1 MTVRPLLQ
9 AILPFALLAPRHV
22 ACLGLALLATGVG
35 TTHAQATPAVQRLE
49 VGEQKTWSLARPIQR
64 AATANDEV
72 VGINVVPPS
81 GVILTAKKPGSAMV
95 SIWDNSGRS
104 TPASQFQV
112 VVTPAGIASSGS
124 GVQVSGIGT
133 KLKLSGELRSLE
145 QQSALE
151 SATREA
157 GDKPAANVIDTTTSG
172 FDVQVQIDVKIVE
185 VSRSKLMASGF
196 YWRSGYGNRISG
208 LSGPNN
214 LAGFERSQ
222 ATGGDP
228 DSAVRTVLSTSGFLP
243 RSDAFNIFT
252 WSSNALAVF
261 SALESNGFAYTV
273 AEPSLTALS
282 GQTATFLAGGEL
294 PIPMRTGS
302 GADSSVTVKFKEFGI
317 RLGLAPT
324 VLDQQRIALK
334 VAPEVSEIDPA
345 LSVEIG
351 GFNIPGLRVRRT
363 ETTVALG
370 DGETFV
376 ISGLVSRESI
386 GNIDKFPFLGDIP
399 VLGAFFKSNRIERN
413 DKELLMIVTP
423 RLVRPFAAKAKLPD
437 LPGEELKRYDPGFLH
452 MLLMER
458 GRFDGSESGFSQ

>member
-1 MTVRPLLQ
+1 MTVRPFLQ
-9 AILPFALLAPRHV
+9 AILPAALLASQRI
-22 ACLGLALLATGVG
+22 AGLGLAALAASTCVAN
-35 TTHAQATPAVQRLE
+35 AQAAPAVQQLE
-49 VGEQKTWSLARPIQR
+49 VGQQKTWSLERPIQR
-64 AATANDEV
+64 AATANDEI

-124 GVQVSGIGT
+124 GVQVSGSGT

-145 QQSALE
+145 QQGALE

-157 GDKPAANVIDTTTSG
+157 GDKPSANVIDTTTSG

-196 YWRSGYGNRISG
+196 NWTSGWNGTR
-208 LSGPNN
+208 LSGMTGPNGVTAFSRSRTDGDSVTTGN
-214 LAGFERSQ
+214 GFVSR
-222 ATGGDP
+222 A
-228 DSAVRTVLSTSGFLP
+228 
-243 RSDAFNIFT
+243 DAFNIFT

-282 GQTATFLAGGEL
+282 GQTANFLAGGEL

-302 GADSSVTVKFKEFGI
+302 GTDSSVTVKFKEFGI

-351 GFNIPGLRVRRT
+351 GFSIPGLRVRRT

-376 ISGLVSRESI
+376 ISGLVSRDSV
-386 GNIDKFPFLGDIP
+386 GGIDKFPFLGDIP
-399 VLGAFFKSNRIERN
+399 VLGAFFKSNRFERN

-423 RLVRPFAAKAKLPD
+423 RLVRPFAAKAKLPA
-437 LPGEELKRYDPGFLH
+437 LPGEELKRFDPGYLH

>member
-1 MTVRPLLQ
+1 MTLHPLMQ
-9 AILPFALLAPRHV
+9 AILPTAFLAPHRV
-22 ACLGLALLATGVG
+22 ACLGLALLATSAGIA
-35 TTHAQATPAVQRLE
+35 HAQAAPATQQLE
-49 VGEQKTWSLARPIQR
+49 VGQQKTWSLARPIQR

-112 VVTPAGIASSGS
+112 VVTPAGIVSSGS
-124 GVQVSGIGT
+124 GVQVSGSGT

-196 YWRSGYGNRISG
+196 YWRSGYGGRASG

-214 LAGFERSQ
+214 LSGFEQTQNAGS
-222 ATGGDP
+222 DP
-228 DSAVRTVLSTSGFLP
+228 IRTISSTSGFLP
-243 RSDAFNIFT
+243 RTDAFNIFT

-302 GADSSVTVKFKEFGI
+302 GSDSSVTVKFKEFGI

-345 LSVEIG
+345 LSVQIG

-376 ISGLVSRESI
+376 ISGLVSRDSV
-386 GNIDKFPFLGDIP
+386 GTIDKFPFLGDIP

>member
-1 MTVRPLLQ
+1 MTARHLLQ
-9 AILPFALLAPRHV
+9 AFVPTLLLTHRGARGVALTALT
-22 ACLGLALLATGVG
+22 ACIGLAAQVQAAPAT
-35 TTHAQATPAVQRLE
+35 QQLE
-49 VGEQKTWSLARPIQR
+49 VGQQKTWSLARPIQR
-64 AATANDEV
+64 AATANDEI

-95 SIWDNSGRS
+95 SIWDDSGRS

-112 VVTPAGIASSGS
+112 VVTPAGIVGSGS
-124 GVQVSGIGT
+124 GVQASGSGT

-145 QQSALE
+145 QHAGIDAAS
-151 SATREA
+151 REGA
-157 GDKPAANVIDTTTSG
+157 GDKAGSSVVDATTSG

-196 YWRSGYGNRISG
+196 YWRSGYGSRASG

-214 LAGFERSQ
+214 LSGFQSSQ
-222 ATGGDP
+222 SEG
-228 DSAVRTVLSTSGFLP
+228 RQLLSTSGFVP
-243 RSDAFNIFT
+243 RTDAFNIFT

-261 SALESNGFAYTV
+261 SALEQNGFAYTV

-302 GADSSVTVKFKEFGI
+302 GSDSSVTVKFKEFGI

-345 LSVEIG
+345 LAVEIG

-376 ISGLVSRESI
+376 ISGLVSRDSI
-386 GNIDKFPFLGDIP
+386 GTIDKFPFLGDIP

-423 RLVRPFAAKAKLPD
+423 RLVRPFAAKAKLPE

>member
-9 AILPFALLAPRHV
+9 VILPASFV
-22 ACLGLALLATGVG
+22 ASRRIAGLGLAWLATGFGAAHV
-35 TTHAQATPAVQRLE
+35 QAAPAVQQLE
-49 VGEQKTWSLARPIQR
+49 VGQQKTWSLERPIQR
-64 AATANDEV
+64 AATANDDI

-112 VVTPAGIASSGS
+112 VVTPAGIVGGGS
-124 GVQVSGIGT
+124 GVQVSGSGT

-145 QQSALE
+145 QHAAIDASALDG
-151 SATREA
+151 AD
-157 GDKPAANVIDTTTSG
+157 DKAASNLVDTTTSG

-196 YWRSGYGNRISG
+196 YWRSGYGTRTSG

-214 LAGFERSQ
+214 LSGFESSQ
-222 ATGGDP
+222 SEG
-228 DSAVRTVLSTSGFLP
+228 RQLLSSSGFLP

-302 GADSSVTVKFKEFGI
+302 GSDSSITVKFKEFGI

-345 LSVEIG
+345 LAVEIG

-386 GNIDKFPFLGDIP
+386 GSIDKFPFLGDIP

-423 RLVRPFAAKAKLPD
+423 RLVRPFSAKAKLPT

>member
-1 MTVRPLLQ
+1 MTVRHTLR
-9 AILPFALLAPRHV
+9 ARLLALPRFNLR
-22 ACLGLALLATGVG
+22 ALPRASCGAAAIGLAVAT
-35 TTHAQATPAVQRLE
+35 TSLHAAPATQALE
-49 VGEQKTWSLARPIQR
+49 VGQQKTWSLPRPISR

-112 VVTPAGIASSGS
+112 VVTPAGLVGAGS
-124 GVQVSGIGT
+124 GVQVTGSGA
-133 KLKLSGELRSLE
+133 KLKLSGELSSLDQLAQIE
-145 QQSALE
+145 AAS
-151 SATREA
+151 RDA
-157 GDKPAANVIDTTTSG
+157 GDKPAANVVDATSSA

-185 VSRSKLMASGF
+185 VSRSKLIASGF
-196 YWRSGYGNRISG
+196 YWNGVNGGRITG
-208 LSGPNN
+208 ISGPNN
-214 LAGFERSQ
+214 LSGFVSSQ
-222 ATGGDP
+222 SEGRQLQ
-228 DSAVRTVLSTSGFLP
+228 SASGFLP
-243 RSDAFNIFT
+243 RTDTFNIFS

-302 GADSSVTVKFKEFGI
+302 GGDSSVSVKFKEFGI

-324 VLDQQRIALK
+324 VLDQRRIALK

-345 LSVEIG
+345 LAVEIG

-363 ETTVALG
+363 ETTVSLG

-376 ISGLVSRESI
+376 ISGLVSRDSI
-386 GNIDKFPFLGDIP
+386 GSIDKFPVLGDIP

-423 RLVRPFAAKAKLPD
+423 RLVRPFAAQAKLPE

-452 MLLMER
+452 MLLLER
-458 GRFDGSESGFSQ
+458 GRFVDSDSGFSQ

>member
-1 MTVRPLLQ
+1 MIARTIIQAFAPAFFRPSRQ
-9 AILPFALLAPRHV
+9 LAG
-22 ACLGLALLATGVG
+22 LGLVCAATGLSLGAGFV
-35 TTHAQATPAVQRLE
+35 QAAPTVQQLE
-49 VGEQKTWSLARPIQR
+49 VGEQKTWSIHRPIQR

-112 VVTPAGIASSGS
+112 VVTPAGIAAIGS
-124 GVQVSGIGT
+124 GVQVSGSGA

-145 QQSALE
+145 QLATIDSAV
-151 SATREA
+151 RDA
-157 GDKPAANVIDTTTSG
+157 GDKATSNLIDTSASG

-185 VSRSKLMASGF
+185 VSRSKLLASGF
-196 YWRSGYGNRISG
+196 NWTNGWNGTR
-208 LSGPNN
+208 LSGMTGPNGVT
-214 LAGFERSQ
+214 GFSRNRTDGDSLT
-222 ATGGDP
+222 TGN
-228 DSAVRTVLSTSGFLP
+228 GFVS
-243 RSDAFNIFT
+243 RADAFNIFT

-302 GADSSVTVKFKEFGI
+302 GSDSSVSVKFKEFGI

-345 LSVEIG
+345 LAVEIG

-376 ISGLVSRESI
+376 ISGLISRDSV
-386 GNIDKFPFLGDIP
+386 GGIDKFPFLGDIP
-399 VLGAFFKSNRIERN
+399 VLGAFFKSNRFERN

-423 RLVRPFAAKAKLPD
+423 RLVRPFAAKAKLPE
-437 LPGEELKRYDPGFLH
+437 LPGEELKRHDPGFLH

>member
-1 MTVRPLLQ
+1 MIARPLLQ
-9 AILPFALLAPRHV
+9 AFLPALFHHSLS
-22 ACLGLALLATGVG
+22 ATGVG
-35 TTHAQATPAVQRLE
+35 CAALVLGFGVCQVQAAPAVQQLE
-49 VGEQKTWSLARPIQR
+49 VGQQKTWSMERPIQR
-64 AATANDEV
+64 AATANDEI

-112 VVTPAGIASSGS
+112 VVTPAGIAAGP
-124 GVQVSGIGT
+124 GVQVSGSGT
-133 KLKLSGELRSLE
+133 KLKLSGELRSIE
-145 QQSALE
+145 QLATLE
-151 SATREA
+151 SAARESA
-157 GDKPAANVIDTTTSG
+157 DKPASNLIDATTSG

-196 YWRSGYGNRISG
+196 YWRSGYGTRSSG

-214 LAGFERSQ
+214 LSGFESSKSE
-222 ATGGDP
+222 G
-228 DSAVRTVLSTSGFLP
+228 RTLLSSSGFLP
-243 RSDAFNIFT
+243 RTDTFNIFT

-261 SALESNGFAYTV
+261 SALEQNGFAYTV

-302 GADSSVTVKFKEFGI
+302 GSDSSVTIKFKEFGI

-345 LSVEIG
+345 LAVEIG

-376 ISGLVSRESI
+376 ISGLVSRDSV
-386 GNIDKFPFLGDIP
+386 GTIDKFPFLGDLP

-423 RLVRPFAAKAKLPD
+423 HLVRPFAAKAKLPE

>member
-1 MTVRPLLQ
+1 VVARRDGRRAAIGNFPAAVLELDFTTCLNASTRPANQIAADADSDVNGVVRWNT
-9 AILPFALLAPRHV
+9 ALNFGGGDPCAVRVLVQNVVFKTLAADAGLGGHHV
-22 ACLGLALLATGVG
+22 ARLDTVDGDAHQRVSQAEPAEGLGGG
-35 TTHAQATPAVQRLE
+35 GNERHDSRRRRGQAQRDA
-49 VGEQKTWSLARPIQR
+49 G
-64 AATANDEV
+64 
-72 VGINVVPPS
+72 GINPR
-81 GVILTAKKPGSAMV
+81 GGH
-95 SIWDNSGRS
+95 
-104 TPASQFQV
+104 AS
-112 VVTPAGIASSGS
+112 
-124 GVQVSGIGT
+124 
-133 KLKLSGELRSLE
+133 R
-145 QQSALE
+145 
-151 SATREA
+151 
-157 GDKPAANVIDTTTSG
+157 TSG
-172 FDVQVQIDVKIVE
+172 
-185 VSRSKLMASGF
+185 A
-196 YWRSGYGNRISG
+196 
-208 LSGPNN
+208 SGPNI
-214 LAGFERSQ
+214 LSGFESSQ
-222 ATGGDP
+222 SEGRTLL
-228 DSAVRTVLSTSGFLP
+228 SASGFLP
-243 RSDAFNIFT
+243 RTDTFNIFT

-302 GADSSVTVKFKEFGI
+302 GSDSSVTVKFKEFGI

-345 LSVEIG
+345 LAVEIG

-386 GNIDKFPFLGDIP
+386 GSIDKFPFLGDIP

-423 RLVRPFAAKAKLPD
+423 RLVRPFSAKAKLPEM
-437 LPGEELKRYDPGFLH
+437 PGEELKRYDPGFLH

>member
-1 MTVRPLLQ
+1 MTLHPLLQ
-9 AILPFALLAPRHV
+9 AILPATFLAPHRV
-22 ACLGLALLATGVG
+22 AGLGLALLATSAGIA
-35 TTHAQATPAVQRLE
+35 HAQAAPATQQLE
-49 VGEQKTWSLARPIQR
+49 VGQQKTWSLARPIQR

-112 VVTPAGIASSGS
+112 VVTPAGIVSSGS
-124 GVQVSGIGT
+124 GVQVSGSGT

-196 YWRSGYGNRISG
+196 NWTNGWSGSRQSG
-208 LSGPNN
+208 VTGPNG
-214 LAGFERSQ
+214 LASLTKSGSDGV
-222 ATGGDP
+222 T
-228 DSAVRTVLSTSGFLP
+228 LTSGNGFVP
-243 RSDAFNIFT
+243 NVDAFNIFT
-252 WSSNALAVF
+252 WSTNALAVF
-261 SALESNGFAYTV
+261 SVLESNGFAYTV

-302 GADSSVTVKFKEFGI
+302 GTDSTVTVKFKEFGI

-345 LSVEIG
+345 LSVQIG

-376 ISGLVSRESI
+376 ISGLVSRDSV
-386 GNIDKFPFLGDIP
+386 GTIDKFPFLGDIP
-399 VLGAFFKSNRIERN
+399 VLGAFFKSNRFERN

-423 RLVRPFAAKAKLPD
+423 RLVRPFTAKAKLPD
-437 LPGEELKRYDPGFLH
+437 MPGEELKRYDPGFLH

>member
-1 MTVRPLLQ
+1 MTASPFRFFLL
-9 AILPFALLAPRHV
+9 PALLRSS
-22 ACLGLALLATGVG
+22 ACMAALSGALLTAGLVPSP
-35 TTHAQATPAVQRLE
+35 AQASAAVQQLE
-49 VGEQKTWSLARPIQR
+49 VGQQKTWSLARPIQR
-64 AATANDEV
+64 AATANDEI

-112 VVTPAGIASSGS
+112 VVTPAGIAGSSS
-124 GVQVSGIGT
+124 GVQVSGSGT

-157 GDKPAANVIDTTTSG
+157 GDKPSANVIDTTTSG

-196 YWRSGYGNRISG
+196 YWRSGYGSRTSG
-208 LSGPNN
+208 VSGPNN
-214 LAGFERSQ
+214 LSGFESSQ
-222 ATGGDP
+222 SEGRTLL
-228 DSAVRTVLSTSGFLP
+228 SASGFLP
-243 RSDAFNIFT
+243 RSDTFNIFT

-302 GADSSVTVKFKEFGI
+302 GSDSAVSVKFKEFGI

-324 VLDQQRIALK
+324 VIDQQRIALK

-345 LSVEIG
+345 LAVEIG

-386 GNIDKFPFLGDIP
+386 GSIDKFPFLGDIP

-423 RLVRPFAAKAKLPD
+423 RLVRPFSAKAKLPD
-437 LPGEELKRYDPGFLH
+437 MPGEELKRYDPGFLH

>member
-1 MTVRPLLQ
+1 MIVRPILQ
-9 AILPFALLAPRHV
+9 AFFLPASLLASRRV
-22 ACLGLALLATGVG
+22 GELGLTLLAAGLCTAHV
-35 TTHAQATPAVQRLE
+35 QAAPTVQQLE
-49 VGEQKTWSLARPIQR
+49 VGQQKTWSLERPIQR
-64 AATANDEV
+64 AATANDDI

-112 VVTPAGIASSGS
+112 VVSPAGIVSGP

-133 KLKLSGELRSLE
+133 KLKLSGELRSIE
-145 QQSALE
+145 QLASLE
-151 SATREA
+151 SSARESA
-157 GDKPAANVIDTTTSG
+157 DKPAPNLVDATTSG

-196 YWRSGYGNRISG
+196 NWTNGWNGNR
-208 LSGPNN
+208 LSGMTGPNGVTAFSRTRSEGDTVTTGN
-214 LAGFERSQ
+214 GFVSR
-222 ATGGDP
+222 A
-228 DSAVRTVLSTSGFLP
+228 
-243 RSDAFNIFT
+243 DAFNIFT

-302 GADSSVTVKFKEFGI
+302 GTDSSVTVKFKEFGI

-345 LSVEIG
+345 LSVQIG

-376 ISGLVSRESI
+376 ISGLVSRDSV
-386 GNIDKFPFLGDIP
+386 GGIDKFPFLGDVP
-399 VLGAFFKSNRIERN
+399 VLGAFFKSNRFERN

-437 LPGEELKRYDPGFLH
+437 LPGEELKRYDPGYLH

>member
-1 MTVRPLLQ
+1 MTVRPILQ
-9 AILPFALLAPRHV
+9 AILPAALLVPRHV
-22 ACLGLALLATGVG
+22 AGLGLALLATGIGAAHV
-35 TTHAQATPAVQRLE
+35 QAAPAVQQLE
-49 VGEQKTWSLARPIQR
+49 VGQQKTWSLERPIQR
-64 AATANDEV
+64 AATANDEI

-112 VVTPAGIASSGS
+112 VVSPAGIVSGA
-124 GVQVSGIGT
+124 GVQVSGSGT
-133 KLKLSGELRSLE
+133 KLKLSGELRSIE
-145 QQSALE
+145 QLATLE
-151 SATREA
+151 SSARESA
-157 GDKPAANVIDTTTSG
+157 DKPATNLIDATTSG

-196 YWRSGYGNRISG
+196 YWRSGYGSRSSG

-214 LAGFERSQ
+214 LSGFESSQ
-222 ATGGDP
+222 SEGRTLL
-228 DSAVRTVLSTSGFLP
+228 SASGFLP
-243 RSDAFNIFT
+243 RSDTFNIFT

-302 GADSSVTVKFKEFGI
+302 GSDSAVSVRFKEFGI
-317 RLGLAPT
+317 RLALAPT

-345 LSVEIG
+345 LAVEIG

-376 ISGLVSRESI
+376 ISGLVSRDSV
-386 GNIDKFPFLGDIP
+386 GTIDKFPFLGDIP
-399 VLGAFFKSNRIERN
+399 VLGAFFKSNRFERN

-423 RLVRPFAAKAKLPD
+423 RLVRPFSAKAKLPE

>member
-1 MTVRPLLQ
+1 MTARPFLQ
-9 AILPFALLAPRHV
+9 ALLPAFFLPSLRLAGLGMV
-22 ACLGLALLATGVG
+22 GLATCAVV
-35 TTHAQATPAVQRLE
+35 HQAQAAAPVQRLE
-49 VGEQKTWSLARPIQR
+49 VGEQKTWSMARPIQR
-64 AATANDEV
+64 AATANDEI

-81 GVILTAKKPGSAMV
+81 GVILTAKKAGSAMV
-95 SIWDNSGRS
+95 SIWDNSGRG
-104 TPASQFQV
+104 TPVSQFQV
-112 VVTPAGIASSGS
+112 IVSPAGVIDSSSGLQLSGS
-124 GVQVSGIGT
+124 GA

-145 QQSALE
+145 QLATIE
-151 SATREA
+151 SAARES
-157 GDKPAANVIDTTTSG
+157 GDKPASDLVDATTSG

-196 YWRSGYGNRISG
+196 YWRSGYGNRTSG

-214 LAGFERSQ
+214 LSGFESSQ
-222 ATGGDP
+222 AEG
-228 DSAVRTVLSTSGFLP
+228 RQLLSTSGFLP

-302 GADSSVTVKFKEFGI
+302 GSDSSVTVKFKEFGI

-324 VLDQQRIALK
+324 VLDQRRIALK

-376 ISGLVSRESI
+376 ISGLVSRDSI
-386 GNIDKFPFLGDIP
+386 GTIDKFPLLGDIP
-399 VLGAFFKSNRIERN
+399 VLGAFFKSNRFERN

-423 RLVRPFAAKAKLPD
+423 HLVRPFAAKAKLPD
-437 LPGEELKRYDPGFLH
+437 LPGDEIRRYDPGFLH

-458 GRFDGSESGFSQ
+458 GRFDSNDSGFSQ

>member
-9 AILPFALLAPRHV
+9 AILPFALLAPRPV
-22 ACLGLALLATGVG
+22 ACLGLALLATGLG
-35 TTHAQATPAVQRLE
+35 APHAQAAPAVQRLE

-112 VVTPAGIASSGS
+112 VVTPAGVASSGS
-124 GVQVSGIGT
+124 GVQVSGSGT

-157 GDKPAANVIDTTTSG
+157 GDKSAANVIDTTTSG

-185 VSRSKLMASGF
+185 VSRSKLIASGF
-196 YWRSGYGNRISG
+196 NWTNGWNGTR
-208 LSGPNN
+208 LSGMTGPNGLTSLTKN
-214 LAGFERSQ
+214 RGEAG
-222 ATGGDP
+222 
-228 DSAVRTVLSTSGFLP
+228 TVTSGNGFVP
-243 RSDAFNIFT
+243 RADAFNIFT

-261 SALESNGFAYTV
+261 SVLESNGFAYTV

-302 GADSSVTVKFKEFGI
+302 GSDSSVTVKFKEFGI

>member
-1 MTVRPLLQ
+1 MTLHPLMQ
-9 AILPFALLAPRHV
+9 AILPTAFLAPHRV
-22 ACLGLALLATGVG
+22 ACLGLALLATSAGIA
-35 TTHAQATPAVQRLE
+35 HAQAAPATQQLE
-49 VGEQKTWSLARPIQR
+49 VGQQKTWSLARPIQR

-124 GVQVSGIGT
+124 GVQVSGSGT

-151 SATREA
+151 SATRET
-157 GDKPAANVIDTTTSG
+157 GDKASANVIDTTTSG

-196 YWRSGYGNRISG
+196 NWTNGWSGSRQSG
-208 LSGPNN
+208 MTGPNG
-214 LAGFERSQ
+214 LASLTKSGSDGV
-222 ATGGDP
+222 T
-228 DSAVRTVLSTSGFLP
+228 LTSGNGFVP
-243 RSDAFNIFT
+243 NVDAFNIFT
-252 WSSNALAVF
+252 WSSNAMAVF
-261 SALESNGFAYTV
+261 SVLESNGFAYTV

-302 GADSSVTVKFKEFGI
+302 GTDSTVTVKFKEFGI

-345 LSVEIG
+345 LSVQIG

-376 ISGLVSRESI
+376 ISGLVSRDSVST
-386 GNIDKFPFLGDIP
+386 IDKFPFLGDIP

-423 RLVRPFAAKAKLPD
+423 RLVRPFTAKAKLPD
-437 LPGEELKRYDPGFLH
+437 MPGEELKRYDPGFLH

>member
-1 MTVRPLLQ
+1 MTASPFRFFLL
-9 AILPFALLAPRHV
+9 PALLRSS
-22 ACLGLALLATGVG
+22 ACMAALSGALLTAGLVPSP
-35 TTHAQATPAVQRLE
+35 AQASAAVQQLE
-49 VGEQKTWSLARPIQR
+49 VGQQKTWSLARPIQR
-64 AATANDEV
+64 AATANDEI

-112 VVTPAGIASSGS
+112 VVTPAGIAGSSS
-124 GVQVSGIGT
+124 GVQVSGSGT

-157 GDKPAANVIDTTTSG
+157 GDKPSANVIDTTTSG

-196 YWRSGYGNRISG
+196 YWRSGYGGRTSG
-208 LSGPNN
+208 VSGPNN
-214 LAGFERSQ
+214 LSGFESSQ
-222 ATGGDP
+222 SEGRTLL
-228 DSAVRTVLSTSGFLP
+228 SASGFLP
-243 RSDAFNIFT
+243 RSDTFNIFT

-302 GADSSVTVKFKEFGI
+302 GSDSAVSVKFKEFGI

-345 LSVEIG
+345 LAVEIG

-386 GNIDKFPFLGDIP
+386 GSIDKFPFLGDIP

-423 RLVRPFAAKAKLPD
+423 RLVRPFSAKAKLPD
-437 LPGEELKRYDPGFLH
+437 MPGEELKRYDPGFLH

>member
-22 ACLGLALLATGVG
+22 ACLGLAMLATGLG
-35 TTHAQATPAVQRLE
+35 TPHAQAAPAVQRLE

-124 GVQVSGIGT
+124 GVQVSGSGT

-151 SATREA
+151 AATRET

-196 YWRSGYGNRISG
+196 NWTNGWNGTR
-208 LSGPNN
+208 LSGMTGPNGLTSLTRN
-214 LAGFERSQ
+214 PGQ
-222 ATGGDP
+222 QGG
-228 DSAVRTVLSTSGFLP
+228 TVTSGNGLVP
-243 RSDAFNIFT
+243 SVDAFNIFT
-252 WSSNALAVF
+252 WSTNALAVF
-261 SALESNGFAYTV
+261 SVLESNGLAYTV

-302 GADSSVTVKFKEFGI
+302 GSDSSVTVKFKEFGI

-345 LSVEIG
+345 LSVQIG

-376 ISGLVSRESI
+376 ISGLVSRDSV

-399 VLGAFFKSNRIERN
+399 VLGAFFKSNRFERN

>member
-1 MTVRPLLQ
+1 MTASHFRFLL
-9 AILPFALLAPRHV
+9 LPALLRPGLRV
-22 ACLGLALLATGVG
+22 AGLGCALLCAGLAPSHV
-35 TTHAQATPAVQRLE
+35 QASAAVQQLE
-49 VGEQKTWSLARPIQR
+49 VGQQKTWSLARPIQR
-64 AATANDEV
+64 AATANDEI

-124 GVQVSGIGT
+124 GVQVSGSGT

-145 QQSALE
+145 QQGALE

-157 GDKPAANVIDTTTSG
+157 GDKPSANVIDTTTSG

-196 YWRSGYGNRISG
+196 NWSTGWNGRLSGI
-208 LSGPNN
+208 SGPNGLSSFTRN
-214 LAGFERSQ
+214 QSG
-222 ATGGDP
+222 
-228 DSAVRTVLSTSGFLP
+228 VREVQSSSGFIP
-243 RSDAFNIFT
+243 RSDTFNIFT
-252 WSSNALAVF
+252 WSTDTLAVF
-261 SALESNGFAYTV
+261 SALENNGFAYTV

-302 GADSSVTVKFKEFGI
+302 GSDSSVTVKFKEFGI

-345 LSVEIG
+345 LAVEIG

-376 ISGLVSRESI
+376 ISGLVSREGI
-386 GNIDKFPFLGDIP
+386 GSIDKFPFLGDLP
-399 VLGAFFKSNRIERN
+399 VLGAFFKSSRIERN
-413 DKELLMIVTP
+413 DKELLMLVTP

-437 LPGEELKRYDPGFLH
+437 LPGEEVKRYDPGYLH
-452 MLLMER
+452 MLLLER
-458 GRFDGSESGFSQ
+458 GRFDGNESGFSQ

>member
-1 MTVRPLLQ
+1 MTLHPLLQ
-9 AILPFALLAPRHV
+9 AILPATLLAPHCV
-22 ACLGLALLATGVG
+22 AGLGLALLVASAGIA
-35 TTHAQATPAVQRLE
+35 HAQAAPATQQLE
-49 VGEQKTWSLARPIQR
+49 VGQQKTWSLARPIQR

-124 GVQVSGIGT
+124 GVQVSGSGT

-151 SATREA
+151 SATRET
-157 GDKPAANVIDTTTSG
+157 GDKASANVIDTTTSG

-196 YWRSGYGNRISG
+196 NWTNGWNGTR
-208 LSGPNN
+208 LSGVTGPNGLTSLTRN
-214 LAGFERSQ
+214 RGEV
-222 ATGGDP
+222 GG
-228 DSAVRTVLSTSGFLP
+228 TVTSGNGFVP
-243 RSDAFNIFT
+243 SVDAFNIFT
-252 WSSNALAVF
+252 WSTNALAVF
-261 SALESNGFAYTV
+261 SVLESNGFAYTV

-302 GADSSVTVKFKEFGI
+302 GTDSTVTVKFKEFGI

-345 LSVEIG
+345 LSVQIG

-376 ISGLVSRESI
+376 ISGLVSRDSV
-386 GNIDKFPFLGDIP
+386 GTIDKFPFLGDIP
-399 VLGAFFKSNRIERN
+399 VLGAFFKSNRFERN

-437 LPGEELKRYDPGFLH
+437 MPGEELKRYDPGFLH

>member
-1 MTVRPLLQ
+1 MTVRPILQ
-9 AILPFALLAPRHV
+9 AILPVALLAPHRLAGLSLAV
-22 ACLGLALLATGVG
+22 LASSLGAGLV
-35 TTHAQATPAVQRLE
+35 QAAPAVQQLE
-49 VGEQKTWSLARPIQR
+49 VGQQKTWSLERPIQR

-112 VVTPAGIASSGS
+112 VVTPAGIAAGS
-124 GVQVSGIGT
+124 GVQVSGSGT
-133 KLKLSGELRSLE
+133 KLKLSGELRSIE
-145 QQSALE
+145 QLATLE
-151 SATREA
+151 SSARES
-157 GDKPAANVIDTTTSG
+157 GDKPATNLVDATTSG

-196 YWRSGYGNRISG
+196 NWTNGWNGTR
-208 LSGPNN
+208 LSGMTGPNG
-214 LAGFERSQ
+214 LASFNKNRSEG
-222 ATGGDP
+222 T
-228 DSAVRTVLSTSGFLP
+228 TVTSGNGFVP

-261 SALESNGFAYTV
+261 SALEQNGFAYTV

-302 GADSSVTVKFKEFGI
+302 GTDSSVTVKFKEFGI

-345 LSVEIG
+345 LAVEIG

-376 ISGLVSRESI
+376 ISGLVSRDSV
-386 GNIDKFPFLGDIP
+386 GTIDKFPVLGDIP
-399 VLGAFFKSNRIERN
+399 VLGAFFKSNRFERN

-423 RLVRPFAAKAKLPD
+423 RLVRPFSAKAKLPE
-437 LPGEELKRYDPGFLH
+437 LPGEELKRFDPGFLH
-452 MLLMER
+452 MLFMER

>member
-1 MTVRPLLQ
+1 MMTARPLLQ
-9 AILPFALLAPRHV
+9 ALLPAALLAPRRTSGW
-22 ACLGLALLATGVG
+22 GLALLACGIG
-35 TTHAQATPAVQRLE
+35 AAQVQAAPAVQQLE
-49 VGEQKTWSLARPIQR
+49 VGQQKTWSLERPIQR
-64 AATANDEV
+64 AATANDEI

-112 VVTPAGIASSGS
+112 VVTPAGIAGSSS
-124 GVQVSGIGT
+124 GVQVSGSGT

-151 SATREA
+151 SAMREA
-157 GDKPAANVIDTTTSG
+157 GDKPSTNVIDTTTSG

-196 YWRSGYGNRISG
+196 YWRSGYGSRTSG
-208 LSGPNN
+208 VSGPNN
-214 LAGFERSQ
+214 LSGFESSQ
-222 ATGGDP
+222 SEGRTLL
-228 DSAVRTVLSTSGFLP
+228 SASGFLP
-243 RSDAFNIFT
+243 RTDTFNIFT

-302 GADSSVTVKFKEFGI
+302 GSDSSVTVKFKEFGI

-345 LSVEIG
+345 LAVEIG

-386 GNIDKFPFLGDIP
+386 GSIDKFPFLGDIP

-423 RLVRPFAAKAKLPD
+423 RLVRPFSAKAKLPD
-437 LPGEELKRYDPGFLH
+437 MPGEELKRYDPGFLH

>member
-1 MTVRPLLQ
+1 MTVRPFLQ
-9 AILPFALLAPRHV
+9 ALVPAALLASRRLTAQAP
-22 ACLGLALLATGVG
+22 ATALGLIAMAVITSTVQAAPAT
-35 TTHAQATPAVQRLE
+35 QQLE
-49 VGEQKTWSLARPIQR
+49 VGQQKTWSIERPIQR
-64 AATANDEV
+64 AATANDDI

-104 TPASQFQV
+104 TPVSQFQV
-112 VVTPAGIASSGS
+112 VVTPAGIASSGGS
-124 GVQVSGIGT
+124 GVQVGGSGT

-151 SATREA
+151 SATRET

-196 YWRSGYGNRISG
+196 NWTNGWNGTR
-208 LSGPNN
+208 LSGMTGPNGLTSLTRN
-214 LAGFERSQ
+214 RGEV
-222 ATGGDP
+222 GG
-228 DSAVRTVLSTSGFLP
+228 TLTSGNGLVP
-243 RSDAFNIFT
+243 NVDAFNIFT
-252 WSSNALAVF
+252 WSTNALAVF
-261 SALESNGFAYTV
+261 SVLESNGFAYTV

-302 GADSSVTVKFKEFGI
+302 GSDSSVTVKFKEFGI

-345 LSVEIG
+345 LSVQIG

-376 ISGLVSRESI
+376 ISGLVSRDSV
-386 GNIDKFPFLGDIP
+386 GTIDKFPFLGDMP

-423 RLVRPFAAKAKLPD
+423 RLVRPFAAKAKLPE
-437 LPGEELKRYDPGFLH
+437 LPGEDLKRYDPGFLH
-452 MLLMER
+452 MLLLER
-458 GRFDGSESGFSQ
+458 GSFDDRDAGFSR

>member
-1 MTVRPLLQ
+1 MTASPFRFFLL
-9 AILPFALLAPRHV
+9 PALLRSS
-22 ACLGLALLATGVG
+22 ACMAALSGALLTAGLVPSP
-35 TTHAQATPAVQRLE
+35 AQASAAVQQLE
-49 VGEQKTWSLARPIQR
+49 VGQQKTWSLARPIQR
-64 AATANDEV
+64 AATANDEI

-112 VVTPAGIASSGS
+112 VVTPAGIAGSSS
-124 GVQVSGIGT
+124 GVQVSGSGT

-196 YWRSGYGNRISG
+196 YWRSGYGSRTSG
-208 LSGPNN
+208 VSGPNN
-214 LAGFERSQ
+214 LSGFESSQ
-222 ATGGDP
+222 SEGRTLL
-228 DSAVRTVLSTSGFLP
+228 SASGFLP
-243 RSDAFNIFT
+243 RSDTFNIFT

-302 GADSSVTVKFKEFGI
+302 GSDSAVSVKFKEFGI

-345 LSVEIG
+345 LAVEIG

-386 GNIDKFPFLGDIP
+386 GSIDKFPFLGDIP

-423 RLVRPFAAKAKLPD
+423 RLVRPFSAKAKLPD
-437 LPGEELKRYDPGFLH
+437 MPGEELKRYDPGFLH

>member
-1 MTVRPLLQ
+1 MMTARPLLQ
-9 AILPFALLAPRHV
+9 ALLPAALLAPRRTSGW
-22 ACLGLALLATGVG
+22 GLALLACGIG
-35 TTHAQATPAVQRLE
+35 AAQVQAAPAVQQLE
-49 VGEQKTWSLARPIQR
+49 VGQQKTWSLERPIQR
-64 AATANDEV
+64 AATANDEI

-112 VVTPAGIASSGS
+112 VVTPAGIAGSSS
-124 GVQVSGIGT
+124 GVQVSGSGT

-157 GDKPAANVIDTTTSG
+157 GDKPSANVIDTTTSG

-196 YWRSGYGNRISG
+196 NWTNGWNGTR
-208 LSGPNN
+208 LSGMTGPNGLTSLTKN
-214 LAGFERSQ
+214 RGEAG
-222 ATGGDP
+222 
-228 DSAVRTVLSTSGFLP
+228 TVTSGNGFVP
-243 RSDAFNIFT
+243 RADAFNIFT

-302 GADSSVTVKFKEFGI
+302 GSDSSVTVKFKEFGI

-345 LSVEIG
+345 LAVEIG

-386 GNIDKFPFLGDIP
+386 GSIDKFPFLGDIP

-423 RLVRPFAAKAKLPD
+423 RLVRPFSAKAKLPD
-437 LPGEELKRYDPGFLH
+437 MPGEELKRYDPGFLH

>member
-1 MTVRPLLQ
+1 MMTVRPFLQ
-9 AILPFALLAPRHV
+9 AILPASFLAPHRIAGWGLVLLASGIGTAHV
-22 ACLGLALLATGVG
+22 
-35 TTHAQATPAVQRLE
+35 QAAPAVQQLE
-49 VGEQKTWSLARPIQR
+49 VGQQKTWSLERPIQR
-64 AATANDEV
+64 AATANDEI

-112 VVTPAGIASSGS
+112 VVTPAGIAGSSS
-124 GVQVSGIGT
+124 GVQVSGSGT

-157 GDKPAANVIDTTTSG
+157 GDKTSANVIDTTTSG

-196 YWRSGYGNRISG
+196 NWTNGWNGTR
-208 LSGPNN
+208 LSGMTGPNGLTSLTKN
-214 LAGFERSQ
+214 PGEAG
-222 ATGGDP
+222 
-228 DSAVRTVLSTSGFLP
+228 TVTSGNGFVP
-243 RSDAFNIFT
+243 RADAFNIFT

-302 GADSSVTVKFKEFGI
+302 GSDSSVTVKFKEFGI

-345 LSVEIG
+345 LAVEIG

-386 GNIDKFPFLGDIP
+386 GSIDKFPFLGDIP

-423 RLVRPFAAKAKLPD
+423 RLVRPFSAKAKLPD
-437 LPGEELKRYDPGFLH
+437 MPGEELKRYDPGFLH

>member
-1 MTVRPLLQ
+1 MTVRPFLQ
-9 AILPFALLAPRHV
+9 AIVPAALLASHRLSGP
-22 ACLGLALLATGVG
+22 ALGLIAASLVAASVQAAPAT
-35 TTHAQATPAVQRLE
+35 QQLE
-49 VGEQKTWSLARPIQR
+49 VGQQKTWRIERPIQR

-104 TPASQFQV
+104 TPVSQFQV
-112 VVTPAGIASSGS
+112 VVTPAGIASGGS
-124 GVQVSGIGT
+124 GVQVSGSGT

-145 QQSALE
+145 QQSAIE

-157 GDKPAANVIDTTTSG
+157 GDKGASNVIDTTTAG
-172 FDVQVQIDVKIVE
+172 FDVQVQIDVKVVE

-196 YWRSGYGNRISG
+196 YWRSGYGNRASG

-214 LAGFERSQ
+214 LSGFQSSQ
-222 ATGGDP
+222 SEG
-228 DSAVRTVLSTSGFLP
+228 RQLLSTSGFLP
-243 RSDAFNIFT
+243 RTDTFNIFT

-302 GADSSVTVKFKEFGI
+302 GSDSSVTVKFKEFGI

-376 ISGLVSRESI
+376 ISGLVSRDSV
-386 GNIDKFPFLGDIP
+386 GTIDKFPFLGDMP

-437 LPGEELKRYDPGFLH
+437 LPGEDLKRYDPGFLH
-452 MLLMER
+452 MLLLER
-458 GRFDGSESGFSQ
+458 GSFDDRDAGFSR

>member
-1 MTVRPLLQ
+1 MTVRPFLQ
-9 AILPFALLAPRHV
+9 AIVPAALLASHRLSGP
-22 ACLGLALLATGVG
+22 ALGLIAASLVAAPVQAAPAT
-35 TTHAQATPAVQRLE
+35 QQLE
-49 VGEQKTWSLARPIQR
+49 VGQQKTWSIERPIQR

-104 TPASQFQV
+104 TPVSQFQV

-124 GVQVSGIGT
+124 GVQVGASGT

-157 GDKPAANVIDTTTSG
+157 GDKGTSNVIDTTTAG

-196 YWRSGYGNRISG
+196 YWNNVSGSRISG
-208 LSGPNN
+208 ISGPNN
-214 LAGFERSQ
+214 LSGLTSSQ
-222 ATGGDP
+222 SEG
-228 DSAVRTVLSTSGFLP
+228 RQLLSTSGYLP
-243 RSDAFNIFT
+243 RTDAFNIFT

-302 GADSSVTVKFKEFGI
+302 GSDSSVTVKFKEFGI

-376 ISGLVSRESI
+376 ISGLVSRDSV
-386 GNIDKFPFLGDIP
+386 GTIDKFPFLGDMP

-423 RLVRPFAAKAKLPD
+423 RLVRPFAAKAKLPE
-437 LPGEELKRYDPGFLH
+437 LPGEDLKRYDPGFLH
-452 MLLMER
+452 MLLLER
-458 GRFDGSESGFSQ
+458 GSFDDRDAGFSR

>member
-1 MTVRPLLQ
+1 MTLHPLLQ
-9 AILPFALLAPRHV
+9 AILPTVFIAPRRV
-22 ACLGLALLATGVG
+22 AGLGLALLATSAGI
-35 TTHAQATPAVQRLE
+35 THAQAAPATQQLE
-49 VGEQKTWSLARPIQR
+49 VGQQKTWSLARPIQR
-64 AATANDEV
+64 AATANDEI

-124 GVQVSGIGT
+124 GVQVSGSGT

-196 YWRSGYGNRISG
+196 NWSNGWNGTRLSGM
-208 LSGPNN
+208 SGPNGLTSLTRN
-214 LAGFERSQ
+214 P
-222 ATGGDP
+222 GG
-228 DSAVRTVLSTSGFLP
+228 VGGTVTSGNGFVP
-243 RSDAFNIFT
+243 RADAFNIFT

-302 GADSSVTVKFKEFGI
+302 GTDSSVTVKFKEFGI

-324 VLDQQRIALK
+324 VLDEQRIALK

>member
-1 MTVRPLLQ
+1 MIARPFLQVFLPALLQ
-9 AILPFALLAPRHV
+9 PSLRTTGLGCAALL
-22 ACLGLALLATGVG
+22 LGFCANQI
-35 TTHAQATPAVQRLE
+35 QAAPAVQQLE
-49 VGEQKTWSLARPIQR
+49 VGQQKTWSLERPIQR
-64 AATANDEV
+64 AATANDEI

-104 TPASQFQV
+104 TPVSQFQV
-112 VVTPAGIASSGS
+112 VVMPASITGSGS
-124 GVQVSGIGT
+124 GVQVSGSGT

-145 QQSALE
+145 QLATIDSSA
-151 SATREA
+151 RETS
-157 GDKPAANVIDTTTSG
+157 DKSGSNLVDASTSG

-208 LSGPNN
+208 VSGPNN
-214 LAGFERSQ
+214 LAGFESSR
-222 ATGGDP
+222 TDG
-228 DSAVRTVLSTSGFLP
+228 RTVLSSNGFLP
-243 RSDAFNIFT
+243 STDTFNIFT
-252 WSSNALAVF
+252 WSNNALAVF
-261 SALESNGFAYTV
+261 SALENNGFAYTV
-273 AEPSLTALS
+273 AEPSLIALS

-302 GADSSVTVKFKEFGI
+302 GSDSSITIKFKEFGI

-345 LSVEIG
+345 LAVEIG

-386 GNIDKFPFLGDIP
+386 GSIDKFPFLGDIP

-423 RLVRPFAAKAKLPD
+423 HLVRPFAAKAKLPE

>member
-1 MTVRPLLQ
+1 MTASPFRFFLL
-9 AILPFALLAPRHV
+9 PALLRSS
-22 ACLGLALLATGVG
+22 ACMAALSGALLTAGLVPSP
-35 TTHAQATPAVQRLE
+35 AQASAAVQQLE
-49 VGEQKTWSLARPIQR
+49 VGQQKTWSLARPIQR
-64 AATANDEV
+64 AATANDEI

-112 VVTPAGIASSGS
+112 VVTPAGIAGSSS
-124 GVQVSGIGT
+124 GVQVSGSGT

-157 GDKPAANVIDTTTSG
+157 GDKPTANVIDTTTSG

-196 YWRSGYGNRISG
+196 YWRSGYGSRTSG
-208 LSGPNN
+208 VSGPNN
-214 LAGFERSQ
+214 LSGFESSQ
-222 ATGGDP
+222 SEGRTLL
-228 DSAVRTVLSTSGFLP
+228 SASGFLP
-243 RSDAFNIFT
+243 RSDTFNIFT

-302 GADSSVTVKFKEFGI
+302 GSDSAVSVKFKEFGI

-345 LSVEIG
+345 LAVEIG

-386 GNIDKFPFLGDIP
+386 GSIDKFPFLGDIP
-399 VLGAFFKSNRIERN
+399 VLGAFFKSNRIERS

-423 RLVRPFAAKAKLPD
+423 RLVRPFSAKAKLPD
-437 LPGEELKRYDPGFLH
+437 MPGEELKRYDPGFLH

>member
-1 MTVRPLLQ
+1 MTVRPFLQ
-9 AILPFALLAPRHV
+9 AIVPAALLASHRLSGP
-22 ACLGLALLATGVG
+22 ALGLIAASLVAASVQAAPAT
-35 TTHAQATPAVQRLE
+35 QQLE
-49 VGEQKTWSLARPIQR
+49 VGQQKTWRIERPIQR

-104 TPASQFQV
+104 TPVSQFQV
-112 VVTPAGIASSGS
+112 VVTPAGIASGGS
-124 GVQVSGIGT
+124 GVQVSGSGT

-145 QQSALE
+145 QQSAIE

-157 GDKPAANVIDTTTSG
+157 GDKGASNVIDTTTAG
-172 FDVQVQIDVKIVE
+172 FDVQVQIDVKVVE

-196 YWRSGYGNRISG
+196 YWRSGYGNRASG

-214 LAGFERSQ
+214 LSGFQSSQ
-222 ATGGDP
+222 SEG
-228 DSAVRTVLSTSGFLP
+228 RQLLSTTGFLP
-243 RSDAFNIFT
+243 RTDTFNIFT

-302 GADSSVTVKFKEFGI
+302 GSDSSVTVKFKEFGI

-376 ISGLVSRESI
+376 ISGLVSRDSV
-386 GNIDKFPFLGDIP
+386 GTIDKFPFLGDMP

-437 LPGEELKRYDPGFLH
+437 LPGEDLKRYDPGFLH
-452 MLLMER
+452 MLLLER
-458 GRFDGSESGFSQ
+458 GSFDDRDAGFSR

>member
-1 MTVRPLLQ
+1 MTASTFRFLL
-9 AILPFALLAPRHV
+9 LPALLRPSLRVASLGGVLLSAALAPSS
-22 ACLGLALLATGVG
+22 
-35 TTHAQATPAVQRLE
+35 HAQASAAVQQLE
-49 VGEQKTWSLARPIQR
+49 VGQQKTWSLARPIQR
-64 AATANDEV
+64 AATANDEI

-124 GVQVSGIGT
+124 GVQVSGSGT

-145 QQSALE
+145 QQGALE

-157 GDKPAANVIDTTTSG
+157 GDKASANVIDTTTSG

-196 YWRSGYGNRISG
+196 YWRSGYGSRASG
-208 LSGPNN
+208 VSGPNN
-214 LAGFERSQ
+214 LSGFESSQSEGRSLL
-222 ATGGDP
+222 
-228 DSAVRTVLSTSGFLP
+228 SASGFLP
-243 RSDAFNIFT
+243 RSDTFNIFT

-261 SALESNGFAYTV
+261 SALENNGFAYTV

-302 GADSSVTVKFKEFGI
+302 GSDSAVTVKFKEFGI

-345 LSVEIG
+345 LAVEIG

-386 GNIDKFPFLGDIP
+386 GSIDKFPFLGDLP
-399 VLGAFFKSNRIERN
+399 VLGAFFKSSRIERN

-437 LPGEELKRYDPGFLH
+437 LPGEELKRYDPGYLH
-452 MLLMER
+452 MLLLER
-458 GRFDGSESGFSQ
+458 GRFDDSDAGFSR

>member
-1 MTVRPLLQ
+1 MTASPFRFFLL
-9 AILPFALLAPRHV
+9 PALLRSS
-22 ACLGLALLATGVG
+22 ACMAGLSGALLTAGLVPSP
-35 TTHAQATPAVQRLE
+35 AQASAAVQQLE
-49 VGEQKTWSLARPIQR
+49 VGQQKTWSLARPIQR
-64 AATANDEV
+64 AATANDEI

-112 VVTPAGIASSGS
+112 VVTPAGIAGSSS
-124 GVQVSGIGT
+124 GVQVSGSGT

-145 QQSALE
+145 QQSAIE
-151 SATREA
+151 SATREG
-157 GDKPAANVIDTTTSG
+157 GDKPSANLIDTTTSG

-196 YWRSGYGNRISG
+196 YWRSGYGSRTSG
-208 LSGPNN
+208 VSGPNN
-214 LAGFERSQ
+214 LSGFESSQ
-222 ATGGDP
+222 SEGRTLL
-228 DSAVRTVLSTSGFLP
+228 SASGFLP
-243 RSDAFNIFT
+243 RSDTFNIFT

-302 GADSSVTVKFKEFGI
+302 GSDSAVSVKFKEFGI

-345 LSVEIG
+345 LAVEIG

-386 GNIDKFPFLGDIP
+386 GSIDKFPFLGDIP

-423 RLVRPFAAKAKLPD
+423 RLVRPFSAKAKLPD
-437 LPGEELKRYDPGFLH
+437 MPGEELKRYDPGFLH